1 MNTKILLSSLA
12 LMALSLHSGAQQP
25 QAVTASPA
33 PQPAVVT
40 QININVLGQVNA
52 PGRITLPKGSGL
64 LDAIAGASG
73 FSRGASPAKTL
84 LIRKTAGD
92 KPDSV
97 KINLLPIL
105 AGRAKDMTLRDGD
118 TVVIGQSLF

>member
-12 LMALSLHSGAQQP
+12 VMALSLHSGAQQP
-25 QAVTASPA
+25 QAALASPA
-33 PQPAVVT
+33 PQPAILS
-40 QININVLGQVNA
+40 QININVLGQVNT

-64 LDAIAGASG
+64 LDAIAAASG

-97 KINLLPIL
+97 KIDLRPIL